1 MSRRVINGL
10 KDGLF
15 VLISVTLVTLLLNY
29 LGWDFG
35 RNKIWNALGNLNLIH
50 FFNNNELNGL
60 LVLGVILAVIAFILG
75 FAMPDKKKKPR
86 GAKEK

>member
-29 LGWDFG
+29 SGWDFG
-35 RNKIWNALGNLNLIH
+35 RNKIWNALGNLNLVH
-50 FFNNNELNGL
+50 VFNNNELNGL
-60 LVLGVILAVIAFILG
+60 LVLGVILGVIAFILG
-75 FAMPDKKKKPR
+75 FTMSDKKSR

>member
-1 MSRRVINGL
+1 MSRRVISGL

-15 VLISVTLVTLLLNY
+15 VLISVVLIAFLLNY

-35 RNKIWNALGNLNLIH
+35 KNRIWSGLGNLNLIQ

-60 LVLGVILAVIAFILG
+60 LVLGMILGVVAFILG
-75 FAMPDKKKKPR
+75 FTMSDKKSH

>member
-1 MSRRVINGL
+1 MSRRVINRL

-15 VLISVTLVTLLLNY
+15 VLISVVLIAFLLNY

-35 RNKIWNALGNLNLIH
+35 KNRIWSGLGNLNLIQ

-60 LVLGVILAVIAFILG
+60 LVLGMILGVVAFILG
-75 FAMPDKKKKPR
+75 FTMSDKKSH

>member
-15 VLISVTLVTLLLNY
+15 VLVSVFLVTFLLNY

-35 RNKIWNALGNLNLIH
+35 SNKIWSTLGNLNLVH
-50 FFNNNELNGL
+50 VFNNNELNGL

-75 FAMPDKKKKPR
+75 FTISDKKAH

>member
-15 VLISVTLVTLLLNY
+15 VLISVVLIAFLLNY

-35 RNKIWNALGNLNLIH
+35 KNRIWNGLGNLNLIQ

-60 LVLGVILAVIAFILG
+60 LVLGMILGVVAFILG
-75 FAMPDKKKKPR
+75 FTMSDKKSH

>member
-1 MSRRVINGL
+1 MSRRVISGL

-15 VLISVTLVTLLLNY
+15 VLVSVFLVAFLLNY

-35 RNKIWNALGNLNLIH
+35 RNRVWSTLGNLNLVH
-50 FFNNNELNGL
+50 VFNNNELNGL
-60 LVLGVILAVIAFILG
+60 LVLGVILGVIAFILG
-75 FAMPDKKKKPR
+75 FTISDKKSR

>member
-1 MSRRVINGL
+1 MSRRVISGL

-15 VLISVTLVTLLLNY
+15 VLISVILVTFLLNY

-35 RNKIWNALGNLNLIH
+35 KNKIWSTLGNLNLVHI
-50 FFNNNELNGL
+50 FNNNELNGL
-60 LVLGVILAVIAFILG
+60 LVLGVILGVIAFILG
-75 FAMPDKKKKPR
+75 FTMSDKKSH